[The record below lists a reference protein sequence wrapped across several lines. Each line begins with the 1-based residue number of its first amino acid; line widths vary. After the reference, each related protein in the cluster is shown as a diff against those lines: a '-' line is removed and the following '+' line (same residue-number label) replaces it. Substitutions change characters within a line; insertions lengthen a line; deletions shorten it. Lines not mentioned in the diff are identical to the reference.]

1 MSRSVD
7 DLIAATRAEAAA
19 EPFPVDLPVYE
30 RAGRDPTEPVLYA
43 GNLDARVCVMG
54 RDLGKDEVAAGQPLI
69 GAGGRLVRMGLL
81 RAARKTPRTDD
92 RALEAALDLAMLTN
106 TVPFKP
112 PGNKAYSEAVKAR
125 FRPMVAALLVE
136 HWQGD
141 RILTLGN
148 EAFEWFAPYAEPGA
162 AEALWAREDRYTLD
176 LPVVLRSGEVE
187 KAATLC
193 PLPHPSPLNQR
204 YYGLFPGMLGARL
217 AAAHLLEEAS
227 RGGPR
232 RVSGAF
238 ADPDRSP

>member
-7 DLIAATRAEAAA
+7 ELIAATRDEAAA
-19 EPFPVDLPVYE
+19 APFPVDLPVYE
-30 RAGRDPTEPVLYA
+30 RAGRAPTEPVLYA
-43 GNLDARVCVMG
+43 GNMGARVCVMG

-81 RAARKTPRTDD
+81 RAAHQTPRTDD
-92 RALEAALDLAMLTN
+92 RALGAALELAMLTN

-112 PGNKAYSEAVKAR
+112 PGNKAYSEAVKER
-125 FRPMVAALLVE
+125 FRPMVVALLVE
-136 HWQGD
+136 CWRGD

-148 EAFEWFAPYAEPGA
+148 EAFEWFAPYAEPGEA
-162 AEALWAREDRYTLD
+162 KALWAAEDRYNRE

-187 KAATLC
+187 KAAIVC

-217 AAAHLLEEAS
+217 AAAAEAG
-227 RGGPR
+227 RH
-232 RVSGAF
+232 GA
-238 ADPDRSP
+238 APPA